1 MDSTVLFRELE
12 LFPQL
17 LGDLMCGITQ
27 SEALYKPYAESWSML
42 DVVCHLCDEE
52 REDFR
57 RWLDFILHHRHEAW
71 PLIDP
76 ETWVVTRAYAERDLT
91 EMLQKFGEERRR
103 SVDWLMDL
111 SVSDWNVAYT
121 APFGAISAGD
131 LLVSWAAHD
140 NLHLRQM
147 VELRQARL
155 LNLVKPYDTHY
166 AGDW

>member
-12 LFPQL
+12 QFPKL
-17 LGDLMCGITQ
+17 LGDLLCGVLQT
-27 SEALYKPYAESWSML
+27 EALYKPHAESWSML
-42 DVVCHLCDEE
+42 EVVCHLCDEE

-57 RWLDFILHHRHEAW
+57 QRLDFILHRRHEAW

-91 EMLQKFGEERRR
+91 EMLQEFGEERRR
-103 SVDWLMDL
+103 SVDWLMAL
-111 SVSDWNVAYT
+111 SSPDWDAEYQ
-121 APFGAISAGD
+121 APFGTISAGD
-131 LLVSWAAHD
+131 ILVSWVAHD
-140 NLHLRQM
+140 NLHLRQV

-166 AGDW
+166 AGEW